1 LILKSKDYRMFKR
14 LFIAVVLLGL
24 VVGGIVWFNFFR
36 ADMIA
41 QFMGGRVPPPV
52 PVTAQ
57 VVEPVTWQ
65 PGIEA
70 IGTAVSARG
79 VELAI
84 EAGGVVRSV
93 GFAANDNVTDGQVL
107 VQIDDDSERASLG
120 AATAGLSVAV
130 ADARRTQTLADR
142 GIGAAN
148 TAETAEAQVES
159 ARAEVARVQTGLDEK
174 KLTAPFAGVIGL
186 PRVEVGEYVVPGM
199 IYATLQDLDQMRVD
213 FSVPEQQIS
222 ALKLGRSVTISTD
235 VGDYQAGGMITGI
248 EPQVDASSRL
258 VSVRAEVSPAMGE
271 LLPGQFLR
279 VRVAL
284 PQEEGVIAVP
294 QTAVTSSLYGDS
306 IYRIVPGEGEGVMV
320 VEQVFVTLG
329 RRSADMIEVKSGING
344 GEQIVTSGQNRL
356 SNGAKVMID
365 TSVTLSVT
373 PDMPTE

>member
-1 LILKSKDYRMFKR
+1 MFKR

-41 QFMGGRVPPPV
+41 QFIGGRVAPPV

-57 VVEPVTWQ
+57 VIEPVTWQ

-93 GFAANDNVTDGQVL
+93 EFAANDSVTNGQIL
-107 VQIDDDSERASLG
+107 VQIDDDSERSGLG
-120 AATAGLSVAV
+120 AAKAGLAVAE

-142 GIGAAN
+142 GIGAAT
-148 TAETAEAQVES
+148 TAESADAQVER
-159 ARAEVARVQTGLDEK
+159 ARAEVARVQTGLDAK
-174 KLTAPFAGVIGL
+174 QLTAPFAGVIGL
-186 PRVEVGEYVVPGM
+186 PRVEIGEYVTPGM

-222 ALKLGRSVTISTD
+222 ALKLGRTVTISTD
-235 VGDYQAGGMITGI
+235 VGDYRAEGKITGI

-258 VSVRAEVSPAMGE
+258 VSVRAEVSPAAGT

-284 PQEEGVIAVP
+284 PQEAGVIAVP

-306 IYRIVPGEGEGVMV
+306 IYLIVLGEGEGALM
-320 VEQVFVTLG
+320 VEQVFVSLG
-329 RRSADMIEVKSGING
+329 RRFEDLIEVKSGIKG
-344 GEQIVTSGQNRL
+344 GDQIVTSGQNRL
-356 SNGAKVMID
+356 SNGAKVVID
-365 TSVTLSVT
+365 TSVTLSTT
-373 PDMPTE
+373 PQTPTE